1 MHNTLN
7 NENTGNFHLQAGT
20 KETYNRK
27 LKNYVPICLVKVIAL
42 YLLGADLTIANPIKT
57 DSL

>member
-1 MHNTLN
+1 MDSALS

-27 LKNYVPICLVKVIAL
+27 LKNYERICLVKVIAL
-42 YLLGADLTIANPIKT
+42 
-57 DSL
+57 SLFVRCRFDYR

>member
-1 MHNTLN
+1 MDSSLS

-27 LKNYVPICLVKVIAL
+27 LKNYEPICLVSLYTSLYILSLFLIVIL
-42 YLLGADLTIANPIKT
+42 
-57 DSL
+57 SR

>member
-27 LKNYVPICLVKVIAL
+27 LKNYERICLVKVITL
-42 YLLGADLTIANPIKT
+42 
-57 DSL
+57 SLFVRCRFDYR